1 MTSCSL
7 EYDVGYF
14 RRIDLGPLR
23 SEVNHTRGGH
33 YPLRTYSR
41 TARFVGAGGQEMFAC
56 KHRFVMNISR
66 VPPLAVAAD
75 ENRRH
80 CTAVHSI
87 RAVRAERGGGAAV
100 SHWPKASAHF
110 GWLRRTS
117 SVMMQKSPAPKNGH
131 TIGTDYRITRRNDGR
146 DQKSR

>member
-80 CTAVHSI
+80 CTALHSI
-87 RAVRAERGGGAAV
+87 RAVRAERGGGGGSGFALTK
-100 SHWPKASAHF
+100 SIRTLRLTSANF
-110 GWLRRTS
+110 IS
-117 SVMMQKSPAPKNGH
+117 NDAEEPSPEERPY
-131 TIGTDYRITRRNDGR
+131 DRGR
-146 DQKSR
+146 L